1 MPLPGGPNMTLVA
14 ALTPSGLGALRSV
27 NGAVNG
33 EVFATYLDQVLGPTL
48 RPGDVVVFDNL
59 SVHKMAG
66 LDEIAQKY
74 GARLRYLPPYSPDFN
89 PIELAFSKLK
99 TWLRTARARNALEE
113 ALLAAAAWITESDAK
128 DWFDHYGYHIQ

>member
-1 MPLPGGPNMTLVA
+1 M
-14 ALTPSGLGALRSV
+14 SV

-33 EVFATYLDQVLGPTL
+33 AVFAAYLDQVLGPTL
-48 RPGDVVVFDNL
+48 RPGDVVVLDKL
-59 SVHKMAG
+59 SVPKVAG

-99 TWLRTARARNALEE
+99 TWLRTAQARTRDALEE
-113 ALLAAAAWITESDAK
+113 ALLAAAAWITEQDAK
-128 DWFDHYGYHIQ
+128 DWFNHYGYHVQ